1 MALFSIEEKYRVARI
16 LGYPEF
22 DRLNEAVEIALDKI
36 IDQGRYTRAIQ
47 IMNLLDTFDERILQS
62 ASKGNV
68 IKVDTIE
75 LDYSKGLMQIKS
87 EASRLL
93 LELAW
98 LLGLDIQFNKF
109 TGQVMSSGGNSQYS
123 VRSLC

>member
-1 MALFSIEEKYRVARI
+1 MALFSTEEKYRVARV

-22 DRLNEAVEIALDKI
+22 DRLNEAVEVALDKI

-47 IMNLLDTFDERILQS
+47 IMDLLDTFDERILQS

-75 LDYSKGLMQIKS
+75 LDYSKGLMQIKN

-93 LELAW
+93 MELAW
-98 LLGLDIQFNKF
+98 LLGLGIQFNKF
-109 TGQVMSSGGNSQYS
+109 TGQVMKGGGNSQYS